1 MKPAR
6 ILIIEDDPMIS
17 LDLET
22 IVANH
27 IAADIVVASTIAE
40 AQDVLA
46 APIDFA
52 FLDIDVL
59 DGKTFPVAI
68 ALRSAGT
75 SFAFVSGSNQE
86 DMPAELRD
94 AHFIPK
100 PYSAAEIGRAL
111 RHCMGRDAE
120 EGVDY
125 SSSADWGEAPA
136 AQAGTGSFKP
146 I

>member
-40 AQDVLA
+40 AQNVLT

-75 SFAFVSGSNQE
+75 SFAFVSGSNQD

-94 AHFIPK
+94 ALFIAK
-100 PYSAAEIGRAL
+100 PYSATEIGLAL
-111 RHCMGRDAE
+111 RHCFERNAE

-125 SSSADWGEAPA
+125 PPSADWGEASPA
-136 AQAGTGSFKP
+136 
-146 I
+146 